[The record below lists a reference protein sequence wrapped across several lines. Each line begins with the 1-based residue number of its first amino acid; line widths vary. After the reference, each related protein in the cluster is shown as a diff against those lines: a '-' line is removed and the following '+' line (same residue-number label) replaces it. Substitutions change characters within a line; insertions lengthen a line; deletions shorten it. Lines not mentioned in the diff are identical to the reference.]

1 MKKLK
6 LLTIINNHI
15 FIKKTI
21 MKKLIYFLA
30 FATSLLIALSCN
42 DPDEFIGGDNAIR
55 GCINQAA
62 VNYDN
67 KATIDD
73 GSCVVTGK
81 NQNTIAA
88 KFTATWC
95 GPCGTNTSFN
105 NLYNEFKPV
114 ALHFTLQVND
124 VISGQFSGVTP
135 IMNGFKSYWGIG
147 SLSTPSFAANDEF
160 VLQNI
165 AQARNAIE
173 SKIEQDPKAGL
184 GLKWTRG
191 AGPNK
196 GKINLNV
203 YVEFFETVSGK
214 YNLGVY
220 YIANELI
227 ATQNVGGTQTPDFQ
241 HKLVMLG
248 EATGAGMYGTEISEG
263 QINSGDVFR
272 FSRVLTPPNGIDMG
286 KVSVVAILWKL
297 EGNKFVFENC
307 TLN

>member
-1 MKKLK
+1 MNRKLK
-6 LLTIINNHI
+6 KIVYTLG
-15 FIKKTI
+15 FIG
-21 MKKLIYFLA
+21 
-30 FATSLLIALSCN
+30 SLLLSFSCN
-42 DPDEFIGGDNAIR
+42 DPDDFIGGDKNIR
-55 GCINQAA
+55 GCMSQAA

-81 NQNTIAA
+81 NQNTIAS

-105 NLYNEFKPV
+105 NLYNEFRPV

-124 VISGQFSGVTP
+124 AISGQFSGITP

-147 SLSTPSFAANDEF
+147 SLSTPSFAANDAF
-160 VLQNI
+160 VQQNM

-173 SKIEQDPKAGL
+173 SKVVQKPKAGL

-191 AGPNK
+191 AGTNA
-196 GKINLNV
+196 GRINLNV
-203 YVEFFETVSGK
+203 FVEFFEPTSGK
-214 YNLGVY
+214 YNLAVY
-220 YIANELI
+220 YVANELI
-227 ATQNVGGTQTPDFQ
+227 ATQNVGGTQTPDFP

-248 EATGAGMYGTEISEG
+248 EANGSDMYGTEISEG
-263 QINSGDVFR
+263 QINTGDVIR
-272 FSRVLTPPNGIDMG
+272 FSRVLTPPNGININ
-286 KVSVVAILWKL
+286 KVSVVAILWRAN
-297 EGNKFVFENC
+297 GNSFIFENC